1 MIILLSNCTIIVTRN
16 EFAFISETVRE
27 TEEYSC
33 SEEEAVVVEEK
44 VQATKGTKGS
54 PMSTETKPT
63 VSTLKTKAATKQGS
77 IMSFFGKK

>member
-1 MIILLSNCTIIVTRN
+1 MIILSNCTIIVTRN
-16 EFAFISETVRE
+16 EFAFIPETVRE

-54 PMSTETKPT
+54 PVSSAETKPT